1 MAFFQNCFEEGSNL
15 AILSKNYKIPQS
27 NPYGEGLADLID
39 RMITID
45 FEERANMT
53 EVIMCLSALYSKKA
67 LPPRRKK
74 EQNKTPE
81 QGSNPS
87 DKNSNNNLSD
97 YDNKQQS
104 KLPSHPP
111 NSESTI
117 HSSRAHTSS
126 TASRT
131 SDDDNASHT
140 RGYFRTN
147 GQGIISKPSTPKKP
161 LEAKKLNP
169 NSAAARRKAHR
180 NQTQS
185 TNDGFSN
192 LSTPALSANN
202 PSSTNDTDFPT
213 SSSSRNDSIA
223 NKFEESFDSNY
234 FSSSNT
240 SSSENRGLSSSLAS
254 SQNNSEFFRTMD
266 ADPSGGDKS
275 FFPESTEN
283 PFPSSIQQIKKQSSK
298 RNSKGKG
305 AWSSKAL
312 RFLKCFPDAT
322 PQEPRTTN
330 LSQPQQNNVK
340 QPLDGSEKPL
350 LMSSFNST
358 EPINDTFDDF
368 QLFPAAIEETKS
380 QQVPV
385 PVNDPN
391 DFDEFGFQKT
401 SPDFPDVNN
410 DRGYQC

>member
-87 DKNSNNNLSD
+87 DKNPNNNVSD
-97 YDNKQQS
+97 YDNKQ
-104 KLPSHPP
+104 SHPS

-180 NQTQS
+180 NQSQS
-185 TNDGFSN
+185 SNDGFSN
-192 LSTPALSANN
+192 LPTPALSANN
-202 PSSTNDTDFPT
+202 PSNTNDTDFPT
-213 SSSSRNDSIA
+213 SSSSSRNDSIA

-240 SSSENRGLSSSLAS
+240 SSLENGGLSSSLAS
-254 SQNNSEFFRTMD
+254 SQHNGDTFFRTMD

-283 PFPSSIQQIKKQSSK
+283 PFPSLEQIKKQSSK
-298 RNSKGKG
+298 KHLKGKG
-305 AWSSKAL
+305 AWSTKAL

-330 LSQPQQNNVK
+330 LSQPQQNNAK
-340 QPLDGSEKPL
+340 QPLDQSEQGKPL
-350 LMSSFNST
+350 LMSSFHST
-358 EPINDTFDDF
+358 EPIDDTFEDF
-368 QLFPAAIEETKS
+368 QVFPAAIEETKS

-401 SPDFPDVNN
+401 SPDFPGVNT
-410 DRGYQC
+410 DRGGYQC